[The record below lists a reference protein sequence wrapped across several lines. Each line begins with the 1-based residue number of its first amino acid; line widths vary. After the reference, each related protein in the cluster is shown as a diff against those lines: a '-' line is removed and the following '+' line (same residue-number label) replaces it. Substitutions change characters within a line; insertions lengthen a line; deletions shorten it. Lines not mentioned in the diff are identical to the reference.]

1 MAFSGGDYGEVGRWL
16 ANFVASHAKREHPR
30 IEAVVD
36 AEGEREGRSY
46 GIGLRLGARA
56 VPAPDDP
63 PFELSYPEVSQ
74 HRGRLA
80 WCADLAGR
88 VRALARRLAEAE
100 RGVRTSA

>member
-1 MAFSGGDYGEVGRWL
+1 MAFSGGDYAEVGRWL

-30 IEAVVD
+30 IEAGVD

-74 HRGRLA
+74 SRGRLA

>member
-1 MAFSGGDYGEVGRWL
+1 VAFSGGDYAEVGRWL
-16 ANFVASHAKREHPR
+16 ANFAVSHAKREHPR

-46 GIGLRLGARA
+46 GIQLRLGAR
-56 VPAPDDP
+56 VLPAPDDP

-74 HRGRLA
+74 SRGSLA

-88 VRALARRLAEAE
+88 VRAPARRLAEAE